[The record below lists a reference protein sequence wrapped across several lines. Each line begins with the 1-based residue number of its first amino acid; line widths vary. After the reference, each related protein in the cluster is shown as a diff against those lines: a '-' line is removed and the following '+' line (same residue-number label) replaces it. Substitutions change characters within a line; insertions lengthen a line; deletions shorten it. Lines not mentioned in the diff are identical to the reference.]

1 MVKNK
6 FSTVFEDIEGKQVKE
21 KKTQKRQT
29 PRNGSRQIVCL
40 CVWPL

>member
-21 KKTQKRQT
+21 KKLRRGKLQETDPVK
-29 PRNGSRQIVCL
+29 
-40 CVWPL
+40 